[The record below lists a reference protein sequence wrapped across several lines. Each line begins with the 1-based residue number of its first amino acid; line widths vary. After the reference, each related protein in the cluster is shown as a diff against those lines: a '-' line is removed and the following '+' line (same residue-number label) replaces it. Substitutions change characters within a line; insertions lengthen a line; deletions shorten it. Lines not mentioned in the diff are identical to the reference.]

1 MLSEQSRRIQLC
13 ALLAL
18 EALTVLD
25 ERLVF
30 KFPLQLLFK
39 LAAPPPLRLLV
50 VHNADPHRFSPHSRL
65 F

>member
-1 MLSEQSRRIQLC
+1 MLSEQRRRIQLC

-39 LAAPPPLRLLV
+39 LAVPPPLCLIV
-50 VHNADPHRFSPHSRL
+50 VNNADPHRFSPHSRL